1 MDNYTARTETA
12 ICDVHFTSTLM
23 IDTIDVF
30 YDVIKYDDDDVYFDA
45 QRSAARPTHLHWTSC
60 QACETLARDPIVHL
74 TGARRY

>member
-30 YDVIKYDDDDVYFDA
+30 YDVIKYDDDDV
-45 QRSAARPTHLHWTSC
+45 
-60 QACETLARDPIVHL
+60 E
-74 TGARRY
+74 